1 MPAQLVIYENIIS
14 EYAKRRNKLESG
26 GSANL
31 KLFPKS
37 TGPYPYIWALL
48 VFPQYFYNVLLDGHL
63 TDKLIGVGAGL
74 IMLYVFRQMY
84 WLENW
89 NLVFHFLLGIAVL
102 SAFALVS
109 DPSMMFYGFLFVLMF
124 GYANQTVQLAVGLG
138 GLTIAF
144 MMVSFITEG
153 NPFVFL
159 HQFQFVV
166 FLVEIIPPVAIF
178 IYERT
183 KHLHHQLDNANE
195 RIVALTK
202 EQERNRFA
210 RDLHDTLGHTLTM
223 IIMKSELAAR
233 LITKDRE
240 RAKKEIDEIEGI
252 SRKALQQARELV
264 SSVRDRSLPE
274 ELEEAKHFLEEKGV
288 SVAIDVPERWPVL
301 REDDESMVALA
312 LREAV
317 TNVVRHSAAG
327 RCHIIG
333 TEDHRKLIIEVRDD
347 GVGMQKRNTEGNGL
361 HTMRERMKLIG
372 GRVAIL
378 PERRGTA
385 IRFSLPLKKKGA
397 GS

>member
-1 MPAQLVIYENIIS
+1 M
-14 EYAKRRNKLESG
+14 
-26 GSANL
+26 

-48 VFPQYFYNVLLDGHL
+48 VFPQYFYNVLQAGRL

-74 IMLYVFRQMY
+74 ILFYVFRQMY

-89 NLVFHFLLGIAVL
+89 NLVFHFLLSIAVL
-102 SAFALVS
+102 SAVSLMS

-124 GYANQTVQLAVGLG
+124 GYANQTVQLVAGLG

-144 MMVSFITEG
+144 MMVSFLTEG

-159 HQFQFVV
+159 HQFQFIV
-166 FLVEIIPPVAIF
+166 FLVEIITPVAIF

-183 KHLHHQLDNANE
+183 KRLHHQLDDANE
-195 RIVALTK
+195 RIVTLTK
-202 EQERNRFA
+202 EKERNRFA

-264 SSVRDRSLPE
+264 SSVRDCSLPE
-274 ELEEAKHFLEEKGV
+274 EMEEAKHFLEAKGV
-288 SVAIDVPERWPVL
+288 SVTIDVPERWPML
-301 REDDESMVALA
+301 READESMVALA

-327 RCHIIG
+327 HCHIIG

-347 GVGMQKRNTEGNGL
+347 GVGMQKKNTEGNGL
-361 HTMRERMKLIG
+361 HTMQERMKLIG
-372 GRVAIL
+372 GKVAIL
-378 PERRGTA
+378 SERRGTA

-397 GS
+397 GA